1 MVQLHA
7 SVLSPE
13 GALCN
18 PIGEPSRPLTCGS
31 GPKGIRTPDLL
42 AASQALYQL
51 SYGPA
56 GWSVYPDDI
65 ASDPFHGT
73 SGASRQS
80 RSRS

>member
-1 MVQLHA
+1 MHDPRLA
-7 SVLSPE
+7 SS
-13 GALCN
+13 GS
-18 PIGEPSRPLTCGS
+18 GRWSFGS

-65 ASDPFHGT
+65 APGSSQGT
-73 SGASRQS
+73 SGASRHS

>member
-1 MVQLHA
+1 MSLAV
-7 SVLSPE
+7 
-13 GALCN
+13 
-18 PIGEPSRPLTCGS
+18 TCGS

-56 GWSVYPDDI
+56 GCSVYPEVA
-65 ASDPFHGT
+65 ASDPSQST
-73 SGASRQS
+73 SGASRHS